1 METIITAATIMA
13 MYFNSASNVNSPY
26 CYNADI
32 ENGQVKTMYVYNVDG
47 NSLSAHLEYRYTY
60 DDFGRLTSKTALKT
74 DSFTGKKSPSYRL
87 EYSYMADGYCVE
99 HCKWN
104 EKTASF
110 DHANSRTEY
119 RHVMNNVISVMSF
132 EWNEAKK
139 DMLLVDN
146 MLVMSSDNIL
156 LATKETIK

>member
-13 MYFNSASNVNSPY
+13 MYLNSASNVNSPY

-47 NSLSAHLEYRYTY
+47 NSLSARLEYQYIY

-87 EYSYMADGYCVE
+87 EYCYMADGYSVE

-104 EKTASF
+104 EKTESF
-110 DHANSRTEY
+110 DQANSRTEY
-119 RHVMNNVISVMSF
+119 RHVMDNVISVMNF
-132 EWNEAKK
+132 EWDETKK

-156 LATKETIK
+156 MATNETFK